1 MDHPFGLATNG
12 DQLFWTDW
20 TTMAVYGAERNSGT
34 NAKKLVAHMGK
45 PMDVIAIA
53 SQISGEE
60 NICSQHNN
68 LIFKLLFL

>member
-1 MDHPFGLATNG
+1 
-12 DQLFWTDW
+12 
-20 TTMAVYGAERNSGT
+20 MAVYGAERNSGT

>member
-1 MDHPFGLATNG
+1 
-12 DQLFWTDW
+12 
-20 TTMAVYGAERNSGT
+20 MAVYGAERNSGT
-34 NAKKLVAHMGK
+34 NAKRLVAYMGK

-60 NICSQHNN
+60 NLCSQHNN